1 MCLMSCEWKS
11 WKITKIQKMNKESIS
26 NHLLELRT
34 RLLKVIILFGI
45 LVIVG
50 IPFASEIYSFVAAPL
65 ISLLPDGSSMIAT
78 EVASPFMA
86 PIKLVIYIALLFSMP
101 WLFYQ
106 TWIFISPGL
115 YKSEKRFTAPLM
127 LSTII
132 LFFSGAGFAFFIVCP
147 IIFKFFIGMAPDS
160 IQVMTD
166 ISQYLSFIFKLVF
179 AFGIAFEIPIATILI
194 VNSGM
199 VSKASLIRS
208 RPYLVVLF
216 LVIGMLLTP
225 PDIFS
230 QLFLAIPMWILFEL
244 GILLSKDKN

>member
-1 MCLMSCEWKS
+1 MA
-11 WKITKIQKMNKESIS
+11 KESIS

-34 RLLKVIILFGI
+34 RLLRVIILFGI
-45 LVIVG
+45 LVIAG
-50 IPFASEIYSFVAAPL
+50 IPFAAEIYSFVAAPL
-65 ISLLPDGSSMIAT
+65 ISMLPDGSSMIAT

-86 PIKLVIYIALLFSMP
+86 PIKLVIYVALLFSMP

-106 TWIFISPGL
+106 AWMFISPGL
-115 YKSEKRFTAPLM
+115 YKNEKRFTAPLM

-132 LFFSGAGFAFFIVCP
+132 LFFTGVSFAFFIVCP

-160 IQVMTD
+160 IQIMTD

-179 AFGIAFEIPIATILI
+179 AFGIAFEIPIATILL
-194 VNSGM
+194 VKSGIA
-199 VSKASLIRS
+199 SKSSLAKA
-208 RPYLVVLF
+208 RPYLIVLF

-244 GILLSKDKN
+244 GLLLSRDKS